1 MNCAQ
6 FLIKVLEKVGV
17 TDAFSLVG
25 GMAMYLNHSAHS
37 SSIRVTYCN
46 HEQAVVAAAE
56 GYAKADQYARPALA
70 IVTSGPGV
78 TNTITAVASAF
89 YDSVPMILISGQ
101 VKSADLNKSGVRSYG
116 AQEVPH
122 AELLAPVTKLT
133 YRLTSGEISNY
144 ELAEVLATAM
154 RGRKGPVHIDIPLD
168 IQSALTSKSDMDVQ
182 AVADIYLARVTE
194 KFDVASAALTSV
206 CDALN
211 AAQRPLIVLGNGLKI
226 AAVPSAT
233 INSLVEQLAAPCLLT
248 WASMDL
254 VDYDH
259 RLVFGCAGGL
269 AGVHSNRILQSA
281 DVILFLGVRLD
292 LLTTGFNPKDYGK
305 NAQRFIVEIDEAEAR
320 KNRDLPNTT
329 TICADVRAV
338 VSSLLQIENL
348 CARQDPKWLDC
359 CRAWRVENDECE
371 KREFF
376 IDKTDCFHLSR
387 AVAACSITKYVVP
400 TASGFSIEGF
410 ARFYKATRGSRFA
423 WAGHVL
429 GSMGLALPSAIGA
442 ARRLNSLVTCVDG
455 DGGFL
460 LNVQELFTLQA
471 NRDLAVAIIILNNQ
485 GYVSIRNSQMRA
497 FGAEF
502 GATNKSGLIAIDFKK
517 IAQLTGLSYVQ
528 CSTLAEF
535 NQQLEALNDSSR
547 VLIDVSMDD
556 DGYRGPA
563 ISTKF
568 DQFGRPYSTPL
579 EEVAWR

>member
-1 MNCAQ
+1 MNFAQ
-6 FLIKVLEKVGV
+6 FLISVLEKVGIS
-17 TDAFSLVG
+17 DAFSLVG
-25 GMAMYLNHSAHS
+25 GMAMHVNHSVHC

-78 TNTITAVASAF
+78 TNTITALASAF

-101 VKSADLNKSGVRSYG
+101 VKSADLNKTGVRSFG

-122 AELLAPVTKLT
+122 AQLLAPVTKLT
-133 YRLTSGEISNY
+133 YQISSGDIGNY
-144 ELAEVLATAM
+144 DLAEVLATAM
-154 RGRKGPVHIDIPLD
+154 RGRKGPVHIDVPLD
-168 IQSALTSKSDMDVQ
+168 IQSAMTGKSDMDVQ
-182 AVADIYLARVTE
+182 EVAEIYFSLSAETSDI
-194 KFDVASAALTSV
+194 DSAALNLLCET
-206 CDALN
+206 LKG
-211 AAQRPLIVLGNGLKI
+211 AQRPLIVLGNGLKI
-226 AAVPSAT
+226 ASLPSVT
-233 INSLVEQLAAPCLLT
+233 INSLVERLAAPCLLT

-254 VDYDH
+254 LDYDH
-259 RLVFGCAGGL
+259 PMVFGCAGGL

-292 LLTTGFNPKDYGK
+292 LLTTGFNPKEYGK
-305 NAQRFIVEIDEAEAR
+305 NARRFIVEIDDAEAR
-320 KNRDLPNTT
+320 KNMDLPNTT
-329 TICADVRAV
+329 TILGDVRAL
-338 VSSLLQIENL
+338 VSALLCTEKL
-348 CARQDPKWLDC
+348 CARQDPSWLVSC
-359 CRAWRVENDECE
+359 QAWRAENDECE

-376 IDKTDCFHLSR
+376 IEKNDCFHLSR
-387 AVAACSITKYVVP
+387 AVAGCSSARYVVP
-400 TASGFSIEGF
+400 TASGFAIEGF
-410 ARFYKATRGSRFA
+410 ARFYKPTRGSRFA

-460 LNVQELFTLQA
+460 LNMQELFTLQA
-471 NRDLAVAIIILNNQ
+471 SRELAIAIIILNNK

-497 FGAEF
+497 FGDEF
-502 GATNKSGLIAIDFKK
+502 GATNNSGLIAVDFEK
-517 IAQLTGLSYVQ
+517 IAQLTGLSYAQ
-528 CSTLAEF
+528 CNTFSEF
-535 NQQLEALNDSSR
+535 CHELEALDDSSR
-547 VLIDVSMDD
+547 ILIDVRMDD

-579 EEVAWR
+579 QEVAWR